1 MQVEKPLFR
10 LTDKQRE
17 LKPLLS
23 SAARHVLLYGG
34 SRSGKTFLFCYGVAT
49 RALRADGSRH
59 GIFRK
64 HGVAVRQSIGLDT
77 FPKVMALAYP
87 QAKYRYYEQDG
98 VIELGR
104 GSEVWLSGL
113 DDKERVD
120 KILGKEFATVYENEA
135 SEISYDA
142 HTTLSSRL
150 AQKASATAGVGGWLQ
165 QKNYVDLNPTTQS
178 HWTYKMFV
186 QGIEPLEKRP
196 LPREDYV
203 WGVAN
208 PSDNIENLDH
218 AYVAGLALLPKA
230 KRSRFF
236 EGKFSGDSS
245 DALWTRAVIDNARLF
260 VRNETDLPDFRRV
273 VIAIDPA
280 ISSET
285 GSNET
290 GIVVG
295 ALDAQGQG
303 FVLADG
309 SGVYKPD
316 EWARSAIHLYHYYK
330 ADRIVAEANQ
340 GGEMVTE
347 VIHAQNP
354 DVPVTLVK
362 ASRGKYIRAEPV
374 AALYA
379 RGRIRHVGEF
389 PELEDQMCTF
399 TADFDRK
406 SEGYSPD
413 RLDALVWAMTEL
425 FPGLISDRGRKMHE
439 GQAVAYGDYDIFAA
453 EETTRRMNR
462 QAVAGMDYE
471 PF

>member
-1 MQVEKPLFR
+1 MTFS
-10 LTDKQRE
+10 LTAKQSE

-34 SRSGKTFLFCYGVAT
+34 SRSGKTFLFCYAIAT
-49 RALRADGSRH
+49 RALRAEGSRH

-64 HGVAVRQSIGLDT
+64 TNVAVKQSVGKDT
-77 FPKVMALAYP
+77 FPKVMELAYP
-87 QAKYRYYEQDG
+87 EASYRWMEQDG
-98 VIELGR
+98 YFLFPN

-113 DDKERVD
+113 DDKDRVD
-120 KILGKEFATVYENEA
+120 KVLGKEFVTIYENEA

-150 AQKASATAGVGGWLQ
+150 AQKVAVTAGAGEWLP

-178 HWTYKMFV
+178 HWTFKMFV

-196 LPREDYV
+196 LPRDDYV

-208 PSDNIENLDH
+208 PSDNAENLDP
-218 AYVAGLALLPKA
+218 AYIAGLALMPKA
-230 KRSRFF
+230 KRARFF

-260 VRNETDLPDFRRV
+260 VRNETDLPDFKRV
-273 VIAIDPA
+273 VVAIDPA
-280 ISSET
+280 ISSDT

-290 GIVVG
+290 GIVAG
-295 ALDAQGQG
+295 ALDASGQG
-303 FVLADG
+303 YVLADG

-316 EWARSAIHLYHYYK
+316 EWARNAIHLYHYYT

-340 GGEMVTE
+340 GGEMVRE

-389 PELEDQMCTF
+389 GELEDQMCTF

-439 GQAVAYGDYDIFAA
+439 GQAVAHGDYDIFAA
-453 EETTRRMNR
+453 EESSRRMNR
-462 QAVAGMDYE
+462 QAVSGMNYE

>member
-1 MQVEKPLFR
+1 VSFT
-10 LTDKQRE
+10 LTEKQRT
-17 LKPLLS
+17 LLPLLTS
-23 SAARHVLLYGG
+23 SARHVLLYGG
-34 SRSGKTFLFCYGVAT
+34 SRSGKTFLFCYGIAT

-64 HGVAVRQSIGLDT
+64 HGVAVKQSIGSDT

-87 QAKYRYYEQDG
+87 EARYKYYEQDG
-98 VIELGR
+98 LIDIGN
-104 GSEVWLSGL
+104 GSEIWLAGL

-120 KILGKEFATVYENEA
+120 KVLGKEFATTYENEA

-142 HTTLSSRL
+142 HTTLASRL
-150 AQKASATAGVGGWLQ
+150 AQRVPITAGEGTFLA
-165 QKNYVDLNPTTQS
+165 QKNYIDLNPTTQA
-178 HWTYKMFV
+178 HWTYKLFV
-186 QGIEPLEKRP
+186 QGIEPIEKRP
-196 LPREDYV
+196 IPRDDYLF
-203 WGVAN
+203 GIAN
-208 PSDNIENLDH
+208 PSDNVENLDP
-218 AYVAGLALLPKA
+218 AYIAGLALMPKA
-230 KRSRFF
+230 KRARFY

-260 VRNETDLPDFRRV
+260 VRNETDLPQFKRV
-273 VIAIDPA
+273 VVAIDPA

-290 GIVVG
+290 GIIAAAIDG
-295 ALDAQGQG
+295 PGQG
-303 FVLADG
+303 YVLADG

-316 EWARSAIHLYHYYK
+316 EWARNAVHLYHYYK

-340 GGEMVTE
+340 GGEMVAQ
-347 VIHAQNP
+347 VIHAANP

-362 ASRGKYIRAEPV
+362 ASRGKYVRAEPV

-379 RGRIRHVGEF
+379 RGRIRHVGDF

-413 RLDALVWAMTEL
+413 RMDALVWAFTEL
-425 FPGLISDRGRKMHE
+425 FPGLIADRARSLNNT
-439 GQAVAYGDYDIFAA
+439 QAVAIGDYDIFAA
-453 EETTRRMNR
+453 EETTRRMNQ
-462 QAVAGMDYE
+462 QAIAGMDYQ

>member
-1 MQVEKPLFR
+1 MSDFT
-10 LTDKQRE
+10 LTAKQQE

-23 SAARHVLLYGG
+23 SSARHVLLYGG
-34 SRSGKTFLFCYGVAT
+34 SRSGKTFLLCYAIAT
-49 RALRADGSRH
+49 RALRADKSRH

-64 HGVAVRQSIGLDT
+64 TNVAVKQSIGKDT
-77 FPKVMALAYP
+77 FPKVMQLAYP
-87 QAKYRYYEQDG
+87 TAEWKWNEQDG
-98 VIELGR
+98 YFLFGN

-120 KILGKEFATVYENEA
+120 KVLGKEFATIYENEA

-142 HTTLSSRL
+142 HTTLASRL
-150 AQKASATAGVGGWLQ
+150 AQKVAVTAGTGEFLA
-165 QKNYVDLNPTTQS
+165 QKNYIDLNPTTQS

-186 QGIEPLEKRP
+186 QGIEPIEKRP
-196 LPREDYV
+196 LPRDDYV

-208 PSDNIENLDH
+208 PSDNAENLDPQ
-218 AYVAGLALLPKA
+218 YVAGLALLPKA
-230 KRSRFF
+230 KRDRFF
-236 EGKFSGDSS
+236 EGKFSGDSN

-260 VRNETDLPDFRRV
+260 VRNETDLPDFKRIV
-273 VIAIDPA
+273 VSVDPA
-280 ISSET
+280 ISSDT

-290 GIVVG
+290 GIIVSAIDG
-295 ALDAQGQG
+295 SGQG
-303 FVLADG
+303 YVLADG
-309 SGVYKPD
+309 SGIFKPD

-340 GGEMVTE
+340 GGEMVE
-347 VIHAQNP
+347 AVIKAQNP

-362 ASRGKYIRAEPV
+362 ASRGKYVRAEPV

-389 PELEDQMCTF
+389 GELEDQMCTF

-406 SEGYSPD
+406 AEGYSPD
-413 RLDALVWAMTEL
+413 RLDALVWGMTDL
-425 FPGLISDRGRKMHE
+425 FPNLISDRGKRGYE
-439 GQAVAYGDYDIFAA
+439 GQAVAQSEYDVFAA
-453 EETTRRMNR
+453 DETAKRLNR
-462 QAVAGMDYE
+462 QAIAEMNYD

>member
-1 MQVEKPLFR
+1 MSFQ
-10 LTDKQRE
+10 LTAKQSK

-23 SAARHVLLYGG
+23 STARHVLLFGG
-34 SRSGKTFLFCYGVAT
+34 SRSGKTFLFCYGIAT
-49 RALRADGSRH
+49 RALRAAGSRH

-64 HGVAVRQSIGLDT
+64 HGVAVKQSVGKDT
-77 FPKVMALAYP
+77 FPKVMQLAYP
-87 QAKYRYYEQDG
+87 DAPYKWYEQDG
-98 VIELGR
+98 LFAFPN
-104 GSEVWLSGL
+104 GSEVWLAGL
-113 DDKERVD
+113 DDKERID
-120 KILGKEFATVYENEA
+120 KVLGKEYATTYENEA

-142 HTTLSSRL
+142 HTTLESRL
-150 AQKASATAGVGGWLQ
+150 AQKVAVTVGDGEFLR

-186 QGIEPLEKRP
+186 QGIEPQEKKP

-208 PSDNIENLDH
+208 PSDNRENLDP
-218 AYVAGLALLPKA
+218 AYIAGLELMPRA

-245 DALWTRAVIDNARLF
+245 DALWTRSVIDNSRLYI
-260 VRNETDLPDFRRV
+260 RTETELPHFKRV
-273 VIAIDPA
+273 VIALDPA

-290 GIVVG
+290 GIIAAAIDG
-295 ALDAQGQG
+295 PGQG
-303 FVLADG
+303 YVLADG
-309 SGVYKPD
+309 SGVFKPE

-340 GGEMVTE
+340 GGEMVTA

-354 DVPVTLVK
+354 DIPVTLVK

-389 PELEDQMCTF
+389 QELEDQMCVF
-399 TADFDRK
+399 TSDFDRK
-406 SEGYSPD
+406 QEGYSPD
-413 RLDALVWAMTEL
+413 RLDAMVWAFTEL
-425 FPGLISDRGRKMHE
+425 FPGLISDRGRQMAP
-439 GQAVAYGDYDIFAA
+439 QAIAHGDYDIFEA

-462 QAVAGMDYE
+462 QALAGMEYE